1 MVVLFSGLL
10 ARIANI
16 SLKRVQTGGIP
27 QEVFV
32 NRIPGT
38 VETNGTKLD
47 RAQVFSLP
55 EIKYGRAD
63 EENGAAVGDDNHGSF
78 RGAGAEAT
86 LSHKVTDD
94 GEGVHQNLLGMA
106 PSNLSAT
113 PSSELFHWGRFI
125 SSSCCSICINEFI
138 PGEWLRILLR
148 CDMVN
153 VLLPR
158 WLH

>member
-1 MVVLFSGLL
+1 M
-10 ARIANI
+10 RITRDKNGVR
-16 SLKRVQTGGIP
+16 RVRLVSP
-27 QEVFV
+27 NLEVFV
-32 NRIPGT
+32 NGIPGT
-38 VETNGTKLD
+38 VKTNSTKLD
-47 RAQVFSLP
+47 PAKVI
-55 EIKYGRAD
+55 EYGRAD
-63 EENGAAVGDDNHGSF
+63 EENRAMVGNGNHDSF

-86 LSHKVTDD
+86 SSHEVTDD
-94 GEGVHQNLLGMA
+94 GEGVHQNSLGMA